1 MQRRSFLF
9 SSVASLLGQT
19 VVRRQIS
26 GVYPHL
32 AMFNSENE
40 CGTGAVVPWAG
51 KLWVVTYS
59 PHKPAGSDDR
69 LYEIDSQLQQTVRK
83 ESIGGTPAN
92 RMIHRESDQ
101 LFIGPYA
108 IDAKGGVRTIPYE
121 RAYGRPTGNARHL
134 TDPAGKIYMA
144 TMEEGFY
151 EIDVRSLAVKQLYED
166 ANGALLRKTAADIS
180 GPLLPGYHGKG
191 FYSGQGR
198 TVYSNNGEVGGGNL
212 PPDTPSGCL
221 AEWDG
226 KTWKVVR
233 RNQFTEVTGPGG
245 IAGNANPA
253 EDPIWA
259 VGWDH
264 RSVILMLLDH
274 GIWYSYRLPKAT
286 HTYDGAHG
294 WNTEWPRIR
303 EIGEQDL
310 LMTMHGMFWRFP
322 KTFNAL
328 RSAGI
333 APRSSYIR
341 VIGDF
346 ARWGDRVVFGCDD
359 TAKNE
364 FFNTRRVKGEIAGPG
379 QSQSNL
385 WFLDPARIDQL
396 GTPIGRGAVW
406 LRDDVK
412 AKQASD
418 AFLFSGFD
426 QRMLHLTHQSPAGV
440 TFKLEVDRVGDGTWS
455 HLRQITIPASGYGY
469 VIFDPSESGAWVR
482 IVTDQDCLKTTAFF
496 QFANRDL
503 RKLAP
508 VRPAGKAGGLIWARG
523 DHRRTLLLATGT
535 SLYELDAELRLKAV
549 DDVKLQRWME
559 QELTPPKNAIEVD
572 AASVVY
578 VDEKGKRWRL
588 PKSKQD
594 PEGCRVARE
603 VSTERDLLL
612 LHGTFYELPSN
623 NAGGIAMVRPVCTH
637 NLPIRDF
644 CSWRGLTVL
653 SGLPAMSLPAG
664 SFVLSFDRK
673 ERLWLGASDD
683 LWLFGKPAGEGGP
696 WLNSAVE
703 AGVPSD
709 PYLFTGYDRK
719 LLKLSHT
726 ADGPVAVRV
735 EVDLSGSGDW
745 VSYMTFSVAPDKTLE
760 HRFPAGFNA
769 YWLRTVALETATLSA
784 QLSYR

>member
-1 MQRRSFLF
+1 MDRRSFLF
-9 SSVASLLGQT
+9 SPALALLAQSST
-19 VVRRQIS
+19 RRQIS
-26 GVYPHL
+26 GIYPHL

-69 LYEIDSQLQQTVRK
+69 LYEIDSQLQQTIRK

-108 IDAKGGVRTIPYE
+108 IDAKGGVRTIPYSV
-121 RAYGRPTGNARHL
+121 AYGRPTGNARHL
-134 TDPAGKIYMA
+134 TDPAGKIYLA

-166 ANGALLRKTAADIS
+166 ANLAVVRKTAKDIT

-226 KTWKVVR
+226 KDWKVVR

-245 IAGNANPA
+245 ISGNTNPS

-274 GIWYSYRLPKAT
+274 GTWHTYRLPKAT

-322 KTFNAL
+322 KTFSAKK
-328 RSAGI
+328 SAGI

-379 QSQSNL
+379 VSQSNL
-385 WFLDPARIDQL
+385 WFLEPSKIDQL
-396 GTPIGRGAVW
+396 GAPIGRGAVW

-418 AFLFSGFD
+418 AFLFSGFE
-426 QRMLHLTHQSPAGV
+426 QRMLHLTHQSGAAV
-440 TFKLEVDRVGDGTWS
+440 TFSLEVDKAGNGTWTP
-455 HLRQITIPASGYGY
+455 LRKISVAAGGYEY
-469 VIFDPSESGAWVR
+469 LIFKPSESGTWIRLVPE
-482 IVTDQDCLKTTAFF
+482 QDCLKATAFF
-496 QFANRDL
+496 QFSSRD
-503 RKLAP
+503 RRTVAP
-508 VRPAGKAGGLIWARG
+508 ARPAGKGGGLIWA
-523 DHRRTLLLATGT
+523 HRNLMLGT
-535 SLYELDAELRLKAV
+535 EAGVYELDENLRMQKSSA
-549 DDVKLQRWME
+549 KLPE
-559 QELTPPKNAIEVD
+559 KLSPPKGAIEVD
-572 AASVVY
+572 AASVIY

-588 PKSKQD
+588 PKNKAD
-594 PEGCRVARE
+594 VEGCRVARE

-612 LHGTFYELPSN
+612 AHGTFYELPSN

-644 CSWRGLTVL
+644 CSWRGFTVL
-653 SGLPAMSLPAG
+653 SGLPEMTLPAG
-664 SFVLSFDRK
+664 AFVGTDEK
-673 ERLWLGASDD
+673 LWLGASDD
-683 LWLFGKPAGEGGP
+683 LWQFGKAVGDGGP
-696 WLNSAVE
+696 WMNTAVA

-709 PYLFTGYDRK
+709 PYLFTGYDQK
-719 LLKLSHT
+719 TLKLSHQGT
-726 ADGPVAVRV
+726 GALRVRV
-735 EVDLSGSGDW
+735 ELDLSGFGDW
-745 VSYMTFSVAPDKTLE
+745 VSYRTFSVEAGKGVE
-760 HRFPAGFNA
+760 HRFPSGFHA
-769 YWLRTVALETATLSA
+769 YWIRTVAQEAATVSA
-784 QLSYR
+784 QLLYR

>member
-9 SSVASLLGQT
+9 SPALALLGQSST
-19 VVRRQIS
+19 RRQVS

-108 IDAKGGVRTIPYE
+108 IDAKGGVRTISYAN
-121 RAYGRPTGNARHL
+121 AYGRPTGNARHL
-134 TDPAGKIYMA
+134 TDPAGKIYLA

-166 ANGALLRKTAADIS
+166 ANLAVVRKTASDIT

-226 KTWKVVR
+226 KDWKVVR

-245 IAGNANPA
+245 IYGNANPA

-274 GIWYSYRLPKAT
+274 GTWHSYRLPKAT

-322 KTFNAL
+322 KTFSAK

-385 WFLDPARIDQL
+385 WFLDPAKIDQL

-426 QRMLHLTHQSPAGV
+426 QRMLHLTHQTGSAV
-440 TFKLEVDRVGDGTWS
+440 TFNLEVDRVGNGIWTP
-455 HLRQITIPASGYGY
+455 LTKVRVAAGGYEY
-469 VIFDPSESGAWVR
+469 LIFKPDETGAWVR
-482 IVTDQDCLKTTAFF
+482 VVPDQDCVKATAFF

-503 RKLAP
+503 RKAAP
-508 VRPAGKAGGLIWARG
+508 VRPAGKGGGLIWARG
-523 DHRRTLLLATGT
+523 DNKRTLLLGT
-535 SLYELDAELRLKAV
+535 ETSVYELDEDLRLKVVQDAKMPE
-549 DDVKLQRWME
+549 KLS
-559 QELTPPKNAIEVD
+559 PPKQAIEVD

-588 PKSKQD
+588 PKSMQD
-594 PEGCRVARE
+594 LEGCRVARE

-612 LHGTFYELPSN
+612 AHGTFYELPSN
-623 NAGGIAMVRPVCTH
+623 NAGGIAMVRPVSTH

-653 SGLPAMSLPAG
+653 SGLPEMSLPAG
-664 SFVLSFDRK
+664 TFVGSDEK
-673 ERLWLGASDD
+673 LWLGASDD
-683 LWLFGKPAGEGGP
+683 LWQFGKAGGDGGP
-696 WLNSAVE
+696 WMKTAVA
-703 AGVPSD
+703 AGVASD
-709 PYLFTGYDRK
+709 PYLFTGYDVK
-719 LLKLSHT
+719 YLKLSHQGT
-726 ADGPVAVRV
+726 GPLAVRV
-735 EVDLSGSGDW
+735 EVDLSGSADW
-745 VSYMTFSVAPDKTLE
+745 VSYRTFTVAQGKGVE
-760 HRFPAGFNA
+760 HIFPAGFNA
-769 YWLRTVALETATLSA
+769 YWIRTVALEAGTVSA

>member
-1 MQRRSFLF
+1 MQRRNFLL
-9 SSVASLLGQT
+9 SPALALLGQSAT
-19 VVRRQIS
+19 RRQVS

-32 AMFNSENE
+32 AMFNSGNE

-108 IDAKGGVRTIPYE
+108 IDAKGGVRTIPYTS
-121 RAYGRPTGNARHL
+121 AYGRPTGNARHL
-134 TDPAGKIYMA
+134 TDPAGKIYLA

-166 ANGALLRKTAADIS
+166 ANLAVLRKTASDIT

-198 TVYSNNGEVGGGNL
+198 TVYSNNGEVGGGTL

-245 IAGNANPA
+245 IYGNANPA

-274 GIWYSYRLPKAT
+274 GTWHSYRLPKAT

-310 LMTMHGMFWRFP
+310 LMMMHGMFWRFP
-322 KTFNAL
+322 KTFSAKK
-328 RSAGI
+328 SAGI
-333 APRSSYIR
+333 SPRSSYIR

-346 ARWGDRVVFGCDD
+346 AKWGDRVVFGCDD

-385 WFLDPARIDQL
+385 WFLDPAKIDQL

-426 QRMLHLTHQSPAGV
+426 QRMLHLTHQTGSAV
-440 TFKLEVDRVGDGTWS
+440 TFSLEVDPLPTRS
-455 HLRQITIPASGYGY
+455 
-469 VIFDPSESGAWVR
+469 
-482 IVTDQDCLKTTAFF
+482 
-496 QFANRDL
+496 
-503 RKLAP
+503 
-508 VRPAGKAGGLIWARG
+508 
-523 DHRRTLLLATGT
+523 T
-535 SLYELDAELRLKAV
+535 SRLNV
-549 DDVKLQRWME
+549 
-559 QELTPPKNAIEVD
+559 
-572 AASVVY
+572 
-578 VDEKGKRWRL
+578 
-588 PKSKQD
+588 
-594 PEGCRVARE
+594 
-603 VSTERDLLL
+603 
-612 LHGTFYELPSN
+612 
-623 NAGGIAMVRPVCTH
+623 
-637 NLPIRDF
+637 
-644 CSWRGLTVL
+644 
-653 SGLPAMSLPAG
+653 
-664 SFVLSFDRK
+664 
-673 ERLWLGASDD
+673 
-683 LWLFGKPAGEGGP
+683 
-696 WLNSAVE
+696 
-703 AGVPSD
+703 
-709 PYLFTGYDRK
+709 
-719 LLKLSHT
+719 T
-726 ADGPVAVRV
+726 ADPV
-735 EVDLSGSGDW
+735 
-745 VSYMTFSVAPDKTLE
+745 
-760 HRFPAGFNA
+760 
-769 YWLRTVALETATLSA
+769 
-784 QLSYR
+784 